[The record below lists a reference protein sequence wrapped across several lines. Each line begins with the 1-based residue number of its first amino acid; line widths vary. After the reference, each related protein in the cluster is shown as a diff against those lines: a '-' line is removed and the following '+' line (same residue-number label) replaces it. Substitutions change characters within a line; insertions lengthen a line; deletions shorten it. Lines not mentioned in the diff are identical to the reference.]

1 MRDFVEPAN
10 LIDCSTFP
18 EIEKWGSSLAAT
30 HGGSGCWAQEEV
42 ACGGKPTS
50 RVTESASVSKS
61 HRVVRHVSFRFRHVP
76 MCGFLD
82 IILIA
87 KT

>member
-30 HGGSGCWAQEEV
+30 HGRSGCWAQEEV
-42 ACGGKPTS
+42 ACGGGGLSSLLP
-50 RVTESASVSKS
+50 
-61 HRVVRHVSFRFRHVP
+61 
-76 MCGFLD
+76 G
-82 IILIA
+82 
-87 KT
+87 